1 MTTIKQAMIMAAGL
15 GTRLR
20 PITNHIPKPMI
31 QIAHKTFIQRILEQL
46 YRNNI
51 ISVVINL
58 HHKADL
64 LKDYVN
70 SLEVAQRLNIIFSY
84 EAELLEAGGIVK
96 VLHYFAEKP
105 FYVINSDMLWIDND
119 NEPSVLE
126 SLSNNFDN
134 DKMDSLLLL
143 QQTKRI
149 PYYQGRGDLH
159 LAEGGSVYRADK
171 AYDHPY
177 VFCGIQIMSPNLL
190 KGLEVKNFKLFKDFI
205 FKAKKADDGKLD
217 RIYGIETSHF
227 WLHISTEEELN
238 LVRRYLQNKEM
249 TFLKNVV

>member
-1 MTTIKQAMIMAAGL
+1 MTTINQAMIMAAGL
-15 GTRLR
+15 GMRLR

-31 QIAHKTFIQRILEQL
+31 QIANKTFIQRALEQL
-46 YRNNI
+46 YANNI
-51 ISVVINL
+51 ITVVINQ

-70 SLEVAQRLNIIFSY
+70 SLEVSKHLDIIFSY
-84 EAELLEAGGIVK
+84 EPELLEAGGIVK
-96 VLHYFAEKP
+96 VLPYFSGQP
-105 FYVINSDMLWIDND
+105 FYVINSDILWIDN
-119 NEPSVLE
+119 EPPVLKL
-126 SLSNNFDN
+126 LSDNFDIN
-134 DKMDSLLLL
+134 KMDSLLLL

-177 VFCGIQIMSPNLL
+177 IFCGIQIMSPNLF
-190 KGLEVKNFKLFKDFI
+190 KGFEVKSFKLFKDFI
-205 FKAKKADDGKLD
+205 FKTRKSGDGKLD

-227 WLHISTEEELN
+227 WLHISTEEDLN
-238 LVRRYLQNKEM
+238 LARRYLQSKEM
-249 TFLKNVV
+249 TFLKNIV